1 VRVLTD
7 RALDRLRRVAE
18 LPDLTGTRY
27 RLLSRIGRGGMGA
40 VYAAEDEALGREVAL
55 KVVASPDSDAASRM
69 LHEAR
74 IVARLEHPG
83 IVPVHDAGILPDG
96 RVFYAMKLVRGK
108 RLDEV
113 AAELPLPDRLRLFL
127 RVCETVAFAHA
138 HGVVHRDLKPENV
151 MVGPFGEVLVLDWG
165 VAKLLDAPSLP
176 GESSEPAPIPTG
188 ARAGTSAGT
197 VIGTPGYMPPEQ
209 AEGRLE
215 EVGVRS
221 DVWGL
226 GAILHFLLAG
236 RPPADPAAG
245 AGTSGLETAP
255 AALRSI
261 CARALQRP
269 PANRYATPEELAA
282 DVARFL
288 DQRPVSAHREG
299 IPERLRRFASRYR
312 TPILLVLTYLL
323 VRSLLLLWPGR

>member
-1 VRVLTD
+1 VRLLTD
-7 RALDRLRRVAE
+7 RALDRLRRVAD

-27 RLLSRIGRGGMGA
+27 RLLREIGRGGMGT
-40 VYAAEDEALGREVAL
+40 VYVAEDESLGREVAL
-55 KVVASPDSDAASRM
+55 KVVASPDPDASSRM

-83 IVPVHDAGILPDG
+83 IVPIHDAGSLPDG

-127 RVCETVAFAHA
+127 RVCEAVAFAHA
-138 HGVVHRDLKPENV
+138 HDVVHRDLKPENV

-165 VAKLLDAPSLP
+165 VAKLLGALSPSGEPSATARDP
-176 GESSEPAPIPTG
+176 GGSG
-188 ARAGTSAGT
+188 AGTSAGT

-215 EVGVRS
+215 EVGARS

-236 RPPADPAAG
+236 PPPADSAAG
-245 AGTSGLETAP
+245 MTPAGLRKAP

-261 CARALQRP
+261 CARALQRA
-269 PANRYATPEELAA
+269 PADRYATAEGLAA

-288 DQRPVSAHREG
+288 DQQPVSAHRER
-299 IPERLRRFASRYR
+299 ISEKLQRIFLRYR
-312 TPILLVLTYLL
+312 TAVLLVLTYLL
-323 VRSLLLLWPGR
+323 VRSLLLLLPGR